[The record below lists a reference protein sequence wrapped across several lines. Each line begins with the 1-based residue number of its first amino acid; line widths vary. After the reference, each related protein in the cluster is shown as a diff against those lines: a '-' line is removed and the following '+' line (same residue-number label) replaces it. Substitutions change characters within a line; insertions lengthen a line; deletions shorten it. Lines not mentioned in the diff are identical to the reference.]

1 VNHDPNAERV
11 AEASVVIVG
20 AGVAGLAIG
29 RLLRTAGVDCVI
41 LETES
46 RQFIEQRPR
55 AGFIE
60 EWVVRALERHG
71 LADGLLAHA
80 KPQSECEFRMDGAR
94 HLFRYGALSG
104 QHHFVYP
111 QQLLVTDLVRA
122 YADAAGGPIHFG
134 VTDVELHGLDTERPA
149 VSYTA
154 AETGERHVINCDFV
168 AGCDGARGVSRKAVP
183 EGAMQVMRH
192 DYGIGWLAILAQ
204 APPPSAHALFGLHRN
219 GLGAF
224 MHRSPEI
231 SRYYLEVPPGDNPDN
246 WPHERV
252 WRELRERLE
261 VPDAEPLVEGE
272 LLEKRVLD
280 MHNYVVEPMSYG
292 RLHLAGDSAHL
303 LAPIGAK
310 GMNSALHDAFLLTD
324 ALRAH
329 YEQGDDSRLAG
340 YSDDAL
346 RRIWQYQEFNQ
357 WLSEIMHGPSSGDP
371 FRARVAAARLRR
383 MVGSE
388 ISGASLAGLY
398 IGVDADH

>member
-1 VNHDPNAERV
+1 MGRYPDAGRAVDTSV
-11 AEASVVIVG
+11 AIVG
-20 AGVAGLAIG
+20 AGVAGLTIG
-29 RLLRTAGVDCVI
+29 RLLRTAGVDCVV

-46 RQFIEQRPR
+46 REFIEQRPR

-71 LADGLLAHA
+71 LADGLLAHS
-80 KPQSECEFRMDGAR
+80 KPQSECEFRLDGVR
-94 HLFRYGALSG
+94 HVFRYAELSG
-104 QHHFVYP
+104 QHHYVYP

-122 YADAAGGPIHFG
+122 YADDAGGSIRFG
-134 VTDVELHGLDTERPA
+134 VTDVALHGLDTERPA

-154 AETGERHVINCDFV
+154 AETGARHVINCDFV
-168 AGCDGARGVSRKAVP
+168 AGCDGARGVSRQAVP
-183 EGAMQVMRH
+183 EDAMQVIRH
-192 DYGIGWLAILAQ
+192 DLGIAWMAILAQ
-204 APPPSAHALFGLHRN
+204 APPSSAHAVFGLHRN

-231 SRYYLEVPPGDNPDN
+231 SRYYLEVPPGDSPDN

-261 VPDAEPLVEGE
+261 VPDARPLVEGE

-280 MHNYVVEPMSYG
+280 MHNYVVEPLSYG

-329 YEQGDDSRLAG
+329 YEHGDDSRLAG
-340 YSDDAL
+340 YSEDAL

-357 WLSEIMHGPSSGDP
+357 WLSEVMHGPSSDDP

-388 ISGASLAGLY
+388 ISGTSLAGLY
-398 IGVDADH
+398 IGADADH